1 MKKNIAIIIAT
12 LPVAFFA
19 YVAIQLTVPLS
30 LGKPVEVAIPEGTTY
45 RQAITILD
53 SRNLIRDRYLF
64 LALGRLTG
72 GDRKIR
78 AGYYTF
84 WDHITPLQVFDRL
97 RKGRIIE
104 YDITVVE
111 GESLAEIGQRLTAKG
126 ILAPDQFHSLTT
138 DREFLTSLQIDA
150 PSLEGYLF
158 PQTYRIPKGA
168 APGSVLKLMVRKMRE
183 EYSAAMV
190 KRTRDMGW
198 TEREI
203 LTLASIIERE
213 AVMDK
218 ERPIISA
225 VYHNRIKKGMPLQ
238 ADPTAIYGV
247 KSYKEK
253 ITLKDLKKK
262 TEYNTYVIKG
272 LPPGPIACPGKK
284 SIVAA
289 LYPAEVPYLYF
300 VSRGDGTHWFTNSF
314 SEHEAAIREVRA
326 MRAAAGAVPEEE
338 APEVKKELP

>member
-1 MKKNIAIIIAT
+1 MKKNIAIIVAS
-12 LPVAFFA
+12 LPMAFLL
-19 YVAIQLTVPLS
+19 YVAIQLTMPLS
-30 LGKPVEVAIPEGTTY
+30 LGKPVEIEIPEGTTY
-45 RQAITILD
+45 REAIVILD
-53 SRNLIRDRYLF
+53 RQNLIRDSHLF

-97 RKGRIIE
+97 RKGRIVE

-111 GESLAEIGQRLTAKG
+111 GDSLPEIGSKLTAHG
-126 ILAPDQFHSLTT
+126 ITSPDEFNAAVRDGELLRSL
-138 DREFLTSLQIDA
+138 RIDA

-168 APGSVLKLMVRKMRE
+168 RLRSVMKLMVQKLRE
-183 EYSAAMV
+183 EFSADMA
-190 KRTRDMGW
+190 KRAQEMGW
-198 TEREI
+198 TEREV

-213 AVMDK
+213 AVTDR

-247 KSYKEK
+247 KSYREK
-253 ITLKDLKKK
+253 ITLKDLKAK

-272 LPPGPIACPGKK
+272 LPPGPIASPGKK

-289 LYPAEVPYLYF
+289 LYPSQVPYLYF
-300 VSRGDGTHWFTNSF
+300 VSRGDGTHWFTTSF
-314 SEHEAAIREVRA
+314 SEHSAAILEIRTA
-326 MRAAAGAVPEEE
+326 RAAGQD
-338 APEVKKELP
+338 APEQKNGKEQP